1 MTTLDTSHASM
12 NSMAAG
18 WALSAVLVIFFLI
31 CAVLALFWPT
41 SALGQGWVAVFATPP
56 GGSMASWVEGI
67 LGSIAAA
74 WLVAVVF
81 VGVYNRLLTR
91 SQS

>member
-1 MTTLDTSHASM
+1 MTTLDTSHAGV
-12 NSMAAG
+12 NSVAAG

-41 SALGQGWVAVFATPP
+41 SAFGQGWVAVFATTPD
-56 GGSMASWVEGI
+56 GSIASFVEGI
-67 LGSIAAA
+67 LGSIAIA
-74 WLVAVVF
+74 WVVASVF
-81 VGVYNRLLTR
+81 VGVYNRLL

>member
-1 MTTLDTSHASM
+1 MTTLDSSHAGM

-31 CAVLALFWPT
+31 CAALAVFWPT
-41 SALGQGWVAVFATPP
+41 SALGQGWVAVFATTP
-56 GGSMASWVEGI
+56 GGSIASLVEGL

-81 VGVYNRLLTR
+81 VGVYNRLLAR
-91 SQS
+91 SRG